1 MQPEN
6 EIPDS
11 VKMEEALKKVFIVVM
26 GLTGAGKSTL
36 IHKATGD
43 PNIVIGDSLD
53 SSKCHPQNSRTV
65 LTSKKQLK
73 K

>member
-36 IHKATGD
+36 IQKATGD

-53 SSKCHPQNSRTV
+53 SSKCHPPE
-65 LTSKKQLK
+65 
-73 K
+73 